1 MYKEATIALFPLLSF
16 FSEDIDVGTNSDFL
30 FNFMLLSI
38 VTTTGLLAIFY
49 FVGNFFGGKQD
60 FRKSVGVLGSTQWL
74 IAFGY
79 IASAIICFFSMRF
92 SIALV
97 LLISIINYVLISHTS
112 FQYFDIKDEKKV
124 YKLASVFIAYSVLLW
139 LFIKMMS

>member
-1 MYKEATIALFPLLSF
+1 
-16 FSEDIDVGTNSDFL
+16 
-30 FNFMLLSI
+30 MLLSI

-49 FVGNFFGGKQD
+49 LAGNFFGGKQD